1 MFGSVLTCAKSA
13 HVFQKLS
20 YSFCGLCL
28 SLSPLITLPQTV
40 RLFYVSLRS
49 QAPQQQYTVLSFLRC
64 EGMSTVTN
72 WSLHVHNGIT
82 LCTYLSQAHRP
93 IALHCMHYGI
103 TLWAYLSEP
112 LVKDSHKRSME
123 NTIPCAP
130 SHVITLPLRTCYGEV
145 YGNIA
150 REENGWLSHGI
161 RKFITLLTF
170 ELSNFRENGFFST
183 LYPLIPLVGR
193 LKAREGRVE
202 KTDRQTDRQTDTQ
215 DNYRNPRCACAPRV
229 NNSYLN
235 TLNMFGGRHKG
246 KH

>member
-64 EGMSTVTN
+64 EGMATVTN
-72 WSLHVHNGIT
+72 WSLHVHHGIT
-82 LCTYLSQAHRP
+82 LCAYLSQTHRP

-103 TLWAYLSEP
+103 TLWAYLSEQTFDG
-112 LVKDSHKRSME
+112 KHYYTACSKSRDH
-123 NTIPCAP
+123 
-130 SHVITLPLRTCYGEV
+130 TLPLRTCYGEV

-161 RKFITLLTF
+161 RKFIMLLTF
-170 ELSNFRENGFFST
+170 ELSNFRENGF
-183 LYPLIPLVGR
+183 LIL
-193 LKAREGRVE
+193 LHF
-202 KTDRQTDRQTDTQ
+202 
-215 DNYRNPRCACAPRV
+215 PRCTRW
-229 NNSYLN
+229 YLS
-235 TLNMFGGRHKG
+235 LDA
-246 KH
+246 